1 MEGKELG
8 TGSVRFHNE
17 KLEGE
22 PPEISVIILR
32 KIKFAGGMGPCSTS
46 S

>member
-17 KLEGE
+17 KLEGGA
-22 PPEISVIILR
+22 PRNFSNYPEEN
-32 KIKFAGGMGPCSTS
+32 
-46 S
+46 